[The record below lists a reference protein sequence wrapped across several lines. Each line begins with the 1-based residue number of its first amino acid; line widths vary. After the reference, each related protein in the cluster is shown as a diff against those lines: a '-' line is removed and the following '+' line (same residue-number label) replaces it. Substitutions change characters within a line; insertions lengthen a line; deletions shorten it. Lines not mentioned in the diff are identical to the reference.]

1 MPFFTN
7 YSKRGTHVATPK
19 GRSFR
24 ANFKCAWEGGG
35 LELLAP
41 IAFKNGQESI
51 KNLEVMVKATMA
63 QLPK

>member
-7 YSKRGTHVATPK
+7 YSKWGTHVATPK

-24 ANFKCAWEGGG
+24 ANFKCAWEGSG

-41 IAFKNGQESI
+41 ITFKNG
-51 KNLEVMVKATMA
+51 KNPSKT
-63 QLPK
+63 